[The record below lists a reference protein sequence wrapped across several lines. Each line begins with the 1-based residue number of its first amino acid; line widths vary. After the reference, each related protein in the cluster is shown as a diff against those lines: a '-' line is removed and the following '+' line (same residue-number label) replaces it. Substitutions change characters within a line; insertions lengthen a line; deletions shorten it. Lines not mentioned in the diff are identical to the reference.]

1 VELRT
6 SHLVGAVAGAA
17 VLHLG
22 LVALFH
28 EPHSS
33 GAQQAGRGG
42 VQVGLA
48 AGGAAGEAV
57 AAPAPATVRPVDAPT
72 AEASAPDPET
82 VQAARP
88 ETAEAAVAELT
99 PVGDH
104 VPAARVVSPD
114 SPTPALEAPR
124 ANEPRPVTATPAP
137 PESAGTVSA
146 AETVSTPAL
155 SLVQAARSEAD
166 TAAARPAEI
175 SAPTPQAATARPP
188 QASVEVAAR
197 TASPAPP
204 APRRKPPPPE
214 AALEE
219 RPPPRSDPP
228 PEPES
233 RTVEAAPR
241 SDAAASARTLPERQ
255 ADTGED
261 NAMRS
266 GTQGRTGSADAA
278 AAGDA
283 ATGASGGGTPG
294 VRQDYLAAL
303 QAWLNRHKEYPRRAR
318 LRRQEGTALLYFAID
333 RQGRVLDYGLRRGSG
348 HKALDRAVID
358 MIERAAPLPEMPAG
372 MARARLEVTVPVR
385 FALR

>member
-28 EPHSS
+28 EPRSS

-82 VQAARP
+82 VQAVRP

-104 VPAARVVSPD
+104 LPAARVVSPD

-124 ANEPRPVTATPAP
+124 ANEPRPVMATAAP
-137 PESAGTVSA
+137 LESARTPVA
-146 AETVSTPAL
+146 AETVSTPA
-155 SLVQAARSEAD
+155 VPPAQAARPEAETD
-166 TAAARPAEI
+166 AARPDEI
-175 SAPTPQAATARPP
+175 SAPSPQVETARPP
-188 QASVEVAAR
+188 QASAEVAAR

-204 APRRKPPPPE
+204 APHRKPPPPE

-219 RPPPRSDPP
+219 RPEPRSDPP
-228 PEPES
+228 PAPGS
-233 RTVEAAPR
+233 RTAEAAPR
-241 SDAAASARTLPERQ
+241 LDAVASARTLPERQ
-255 ADTGED
+255 ADAVEG
-261 NAMRS
+261 NAERT
-266 GTQGRTGSADAA
+266 GTQDRTGSADAA

-283 ATGASGGGTPG
+283 ATGAGAGGVPG

-333 RQGRVLDYGLRRGSG
+333 RQGRVLDYALRRGSG
-348 HKALDRAVID
+348 HKALDRAVIE